1 MQDFAPQKSKKA
13 GKCLILGEIFPVEER
28 KKKYVSRDAALLKLQ
43 RYCAYQDRCHLEAR
57 RKLLDLGIYGDDL
70 ENILTD
76 LIADNFLNEERFA
89 RSFARGKFQQKGWGR
104 QRITQ
109 ELKQRQI
116 SAYCLRKALEEI
128 NEQDYQQ
135 CLREI
140 IQRKNEQWGT
150 LPPFERRGK
159 IAQYAMSRGYETE
172 LIWEMVNQ
180 VVAD

>member
-1 MQDFAPQKSKKA
+1 M
-13 GKCLILGEIFPVEER
+13 EER

-70 ENILTD
+70 ENILTE

-104 QRITQ
+104 QRIVQ
-109 ELKQRQI
+109 ELKKRQI

-128 NEQDYQQ
+128 NEQDYRQ
-135 CLREI
+135 CLGEI
-140 IQRKNEQWGT
+140 LRRKNEQWE
-150 LPPFERRGK
+150 LLNPFERRGK
-159 IAQYAMSRGYETE
+159 MAQYAMNRGYESELVWE
-172 LIWEMVNQ
+172 LITTLVPE
-180 VVAD
+180 